1 MVTREL
7 DLKIGDILVEKAVI
21 TREQLESALKEQQ
34 QKKGAVSK
42 KIGSYLIE
50 LGHVTEADIAT
61 ALGIQFNLPV
71 MRLEG
76 LKIKPEVIDLVPEK
90 VVKKFNIIP
99 LFKVGDELTVAIS
112 DPTDISLLDAVGAQV
127 KSKIIPVIAPYLDI
141 SKAILRHYS
150 TLVEAEPSELSR
162 QLEAAP
168 GINRMEV
175 DELRKAGV
183 DLPVVKV
190 VDRMLIDAVE
200 ERASDIHIEPREDK
214 LVIRCRIDGIL
225 REVSTY
231 PHAMHKGV
239 VSRIKIL
246 ASLDISERQKPQDGR
261 VKIKIENNEV
271 DIRVSTLPTIYGEKA
286 VLRLLN
292 KNAVSLNIDD
302 LNMSEKNLEL
312 LRQLIGEPYGIILVT
327 GPTGSGKTTTLYAAL
342 NEINSIEDNIVTV
355 EDPVEYQLPLI
366 NQIQINPKKDL
377 TFATALRSILRQ
389 DPDIIMIGEIR
400 DPETA
405 SIAAESALTGH
416 LVLSTLHTND
426 APSSIT
432 RLIDMGVEP
441 FLIAPSLLGVMAQ
454 RLVRKICSRCREE
467 YAPSKRE
474 LDAIGIGASV
484 NGVTFYRG
492 TGCDACGRT
501 GYSGRTGIHEV
512 LVVDSK
518 IRELISAR
526 GSTEMIRQQALKSGF
541 KDMRFDGIKK
551 VIAGI
556 TTIEELLRASR
567 NTR

>member
-1 MVTREL
+1 MATREL
-7 DLKIGDILVEKAVI
+7 NLKIGDILVEKAII
-21 TREQLESALKEQQ
+21 TKEQLDSALKEQQ
-34 QKKGAVSK
+34 KKGVASK
-42 KIGSYLIE
+42 KLGSYLAE
-50 LGHVTEADIAT
+50 LGHVTEADIAM

-71 MRLEG
+71 MRLDG
-76 LKIKPEVIDLVPEK
+76 MKIKPEVIDLVPEK
-90 VVKKFNIIP
+90 VVRKFNIIP
-99 LFKVGDELTVAIS
+99 IFKIGDELTVAIS
-112 DPTDISLLDAVGAQV
+112 DPTDISLLDSIGAQT
-127 KSKIIPVIAPYLDI
+127 KSKIIPVIAPYLEI
-141 SKAILRHYS
+141 SKAIVRHYS
-150 TLVEAEPSELSR
+150 TLVETKASELSL
-162 QLEAAP
+162 QMEAP
-168 GINRMEV
+168 GISRVEV
-175 DELRKAGV
+175 DELRKAGA

-200 ERASDIHIEPREDK
+200 ARASDIHIEPREDK

-225 REVSTY
+225 REVATY
-231 PHAMHKGV
+231 PQAMHKGV

-246 ASLDISERQKPQDGR
+246 SSLDISERQKPQDGR
-261 VKIKIENNEV
+261 VKIKIEDNEI

-292 KNAVSLNIDD
+292 KKAVSLNLED
-302 LNMSEKNLEL
+302 LNMSEKNLET
-312 LRQLIGEPYGIILVT
+312 LRQLIEEPYGIILVT

-342 NEINSIEDNIVTV
+342 NEINSVEDNIVTV
-355 EDPVEYQLPLI
+355 EDPIEYQLPII
-366 NQIQINPKKDL
+366 NQTQINLKKDL

-426 APSSIT
+426 AASSIT

-441 FLIAPSLLGVMAQ
+441 FLIAPSLLGIVAQ
-454 RLVRKICSRCREE
+454 RLVRKICTGCSEE
-467 YAPSKRE
+467 YTPSRRE
-474 LDAIGIGASV
+474 LDAIGIGDSV
-484 NGVTFYRG
+484 DGVTFHRG
-492 TGCDACGRT
+492 TGCNDCNRT
-501 GYSGRTGIHEV
+501 GYRGRTGIHEI

-518 IRELISAR
+518 IRELISSR

-541 KDMRFDGIKK
+541 KDMRFDGTRK
-551 VIAGI
+551 VLAGI

>member
-7 DLKIGDILVEKAVI
+7 NLRIGDILVEKSVI
-21 TREQLESALKEQQ
+21 TREQLDAALNEQ
-34 QKKGAVSK
+34 QKKGVASK
-42 KIGSYLIE
+42 KIGNYLIE

-71 MRLEG
+71 MRLDG
-76 LKIKPEVIDLVPEK
+76 MKIKPEVIDLVPEK
-90 VVKKFNIIP
+90 VVRKFNIIP
-99 LFKVGDELTVAIS
+99 IFKIGDELTVAIS
-112 DPTDISLLDAVGAQV
+112 DPTDISLFDAIGAQT
-127 KSKIIPVIAPYLDI
+127 KSKIIPVIAPYLEI
-141 SKAILRHYS
+141 SKAIVRHYS
-150 TLVEAEPSELSR
+150 TLVETEQSELSR
-162 QLEAAP
+162 QMETP
-168 GINRMEV
+168 GISRVEV
-175 DELRKAGV
+175 DELRKAGA

-200 ERASDIHIEPREDK
+200 ARASDIHIEPREDK

-225 REVSTY
+225 REVATY
-231 PHAMHKGV
+231 PQAMHKGV

-246 ASLDISERQKPQDGR
+246 SSLDISERQKPQDGR
-261 VKIKIENNEV
+261 VKIKIEDNEI

-292 KNAVSLNIDD
+292 KKAVSLNLED
-302 LNMSEKNLEL
+302 LNMSEKNLET
-312 LRQLIGEPYGIILVT
+312 LRQLIEEPYGIILVT

-342 NEINSIEDNIVTV
+342 NEINSVEDNIVTV
-355 EDPVEYQLPLI
+355 EDPIEYQLPII
-366 NQIQINPKKDL
+366 NQTQVNPKKDL

-426 APSSIT
+426 AASSIT

-441 FLIAPSLLGVMAQ
+441 FLIAPSLLGIVAQ
-454 RLVRKICSRCREE
+454 RLVRKICTGCSEE
-467 YAPSKRE
+467 YTPSKRE
-474 LDAIGIGASV
+474 LDAIGIGDSV
-484 NGVTFYRG
+484 DGVTFHRG
-492 TGCDACGRT
+492 IGCDDCNRT
-501 GYSGRTGIHEV
+501 GYRGRTGIHEI

-518 IRELISAR
+518 IRELISSR

-541 KDMRFDGIKK
+541 KDMRFDGIRK
-551 VIAGI
+551 VLAGI

-567 NTR
+567 NTK

>member
-21 TREQLESALKEQQ
+21 TREQLEAALKEQQ
-34 QKKGAVSK
+34 QKKGVVSK

-50 LGHVTEADIAT
+50 LGHVTESDIAT

-99 LFKVGDELTVAIS
+99 LFKIGDELTVAIS
-112 DPTDISLLDAVGAQV
+112 DPTDISLLDAVGAQT
-127 KSKIIPVIAPYLDI
+127 KCKITPVIAPYLEI

-162 QLEAAP
+162 QLEAP
-168 GINRMEV
+168 GISRIEV

-190 VDRMLIDAVE
+190 VDRMLIDAIE

-225 REVSTY
+225 REVATY
-231 PHAMHKGV
+231 PHAMHRGV

-246 ASLDISERQKPQDGR
+246 SSLDISERQKPQDGR
-261 VKIKIENNEV
+261 VKIKIEDNEV

-292 KNAVSLNIDD
+292 KKAVSLNIDD
-302 LNMSEKNLEL
+302 LNLSEKNLEMFRHL
-312 LRQLIGEPYGIILVT
+312 LEEPYGIILVT

-342 NEINSIEDNIVTV
+342 SEINSIEDNIVTV
-355 EDPVEYQLPLI
+355 EDPVEYQLPII

-426 APSSIT
+426 APSSLT

-441 FLIAPSLLGVMAQ
+441 FLIAPSLLGVIAQ
-454 RLVRKICSRCREE
+454 RLVRKICRRCSEE
-467 YAPSKRE
+467 YTPSKRE

-484 NGVTFYRG
+484 DGVTFHRG
-492 TGCDACGRT
+492 AGCDECNHT
-501 GYSGRTGIHEV
+501 GYSGRTGIHEI

-541 KDMRFDGIKK
+541 KDMRFDGIRK
-551 VIAGI
+551 VLAGI